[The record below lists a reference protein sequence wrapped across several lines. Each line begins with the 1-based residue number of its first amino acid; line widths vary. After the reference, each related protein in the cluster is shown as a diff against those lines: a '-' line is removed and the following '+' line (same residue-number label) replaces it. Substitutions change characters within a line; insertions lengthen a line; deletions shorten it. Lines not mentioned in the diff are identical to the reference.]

1 MSQSEQFV
9 LAPASIPQEHF
20 LASTSN
26 ITLYSGSAGAGKT
39 FAIIL
44 NLVKFALKKNSTI
57 VCFRRTS
64 TELRSGG
71 GIWQEASLVFHK
83 MFGKNVKIRDRDM
96 EIQIPSTNSV
106 IKFSHLQHQ
115 SDVIR
120 HLSAQY
126 SVIIFDEATT
136 FEFDSMI
143 LPLIGRLRN
152 ANVDYEPQMLWCT
165 NPMYDHGIYHWIKD
179 YYLDQYGIPKAE
191 TSNHERYFV
200 MENGKPVWFNERKD
214 AEEIYGSGTDSGIR
228 SFRSIRAHVTDNRPL
243 LLANPSY
250 LSNLKAL
257 PPIKQRIFLDGSWTA
272 REEEAGLFLRSFVT
286 MVDYPNLSARRRVRA
301 YDLASSPPSSGNLN
315 PDWTRGVLMSK
326 DDRSNYTIEDVVSIR
341 DRPHVVEQLIFDTAR
356 RDGPGV
362 TVVLPVDP
370 GQAGVARAQ
379 DLKRKL
385 AEMGIHCRLVRPN
398 KSKRTRFLPFSA
410 LAEGG
415 FVRVV
420 RASWNDEL
428 FDELE
433 EFSGLKPKERDDL
446 VDSVSDCVFALNQGL
461 ELPSMD
467 LGAIGN
473 FTAASPLG
481 EIASSGLGFAPTAN
495 F

>member
-1 MSQSEQFV
+1 
-9 LAPASIPQEHF
+9 
-20 LASTSN
+20 
-26 ITLYSGSAGAGKT
+26 
-39 FAIIL
+39 
-44 NLVKFALKKNSTI
+44 
-57 VCFRRTS
+57 
-64 TELRSGG
+64 
-71 GIWQEASLVFHK
+71 
-83 MFGKNVKIRDRDM
+83 
-96 EIQIPSTNSV
+96 
-106 IKFSHLQHQ
+106 
-115 SDVIR
+115 
-120 HLSAQY
+120 
-126 SVIIFDEATT
+126 
-136 FEFDSMI
+136 
-143 LPLIGRLRN
+143 
-152 ANVDYEPQMLWCT
+152 
-165 NPMYDHGIYHWIKD
+165 
-179 YYLDQYGIPKAE
+179 
-191 TSNHERYFV
+191 
-200 MENGKPVWFNERKD
+200 
-214 AEEIYGSGTDSGIR
+214 
-228 SFRSIRAHVTDNRPL
+228 
-243 LLANPSY
+243 
-250 LSNLKAL
+250 
-257 PPIKQRIFLDGSWTA
+257 
-272 REEEAGLFLRSFVT
+272 
-286 MVDYPNLSARRRVRA
+286 
-301 YDLASSPPSSGNLN
+301 
-315 PDWTRGVLMSK
+315 MSK

-385 AEMGIHCRLVRPN
+385 AEMGIYCRLIRPN

-420 RASWNDEL
+420 RADWNDEL

-446 VDSVSDCVFALNQGL
+446 VDSVSDAVFALNQGL